1 MKLNKGD
8 TVRFKYEIHKS
19 WNSVQRSCNFNRWRR
34 YLYFNEHRKIYCK
47 ERRNLRRRGIMG
59 ILLFSIGMPLIIM
72 IVIVSFK
79 LGYNY
84 HRDVKCT
91 KDDEVKE

>member
-1 MKLNKGD
+1 
-8 TVRFKYEIHKS
+8 
-19 WNSVQRSCNFNRWRR
+19 
-34 YLYFNEHRKIYCK
+34 
-47 ERRNLRRRGIMG
+47 MG

-84 HRDVKCT
+84 HRDVKC
-91 KDDEVKE
+91 VK

>member
-1 MKLNKGD
+1 
-8 TVRFKYEIHKS
+8 
-19 WNSVQRSCNFNRWRR
+19 
-34 YLYFNEHRKIYCK
+34 
-47 ERRNLRRRGIMG
+47 MG

-84 HRDVKCT
+84 HRDVKCV
-91 KDDEVKE
+91 DEEQ